1 MSQTD
6 ATGLQAQAKFHF
18 LPFLAEWS
26 YSVSPAVKKNYPGDS
41 SIKPGMKG
49 FNFSLHHDRETTL
62 LKTTIK
68 LDILHEAIIS
78 SLEEHVVD
86 KQRNR
91 KM

>member
-1 MSQTD
+1 
-6 ATGLQAQAKFHF
+6 
-18 LPFLAEWS
+18 
-26 YSVSPAVKKNYPGDS
+26 
-41 SIKPGMKG
+41 MKG
-49 FNFSLHHDRETTL
+49 FNLSLHHDRETTL